1 MTTHPERPNR
11 MPIIQRSKRRL
22 PEAANEAPTL
32 NDTPAVG
39 QGRNSH
45 HNPKLNRAALT
56 GVLLYMLG
64 WPAVVFLIG
73 FVAGVARGLSS

>member
-11 MPIIQRSKRRL
+11 TPIIQRSKRRL

-39 QGRNSH
+39 QGRNDH
-45 HNPKLNRAALT
+45 HSPKLNRAALA
-56 GVLLYMLG
+56 GVLLYLLG

-73 FVAGVARGLSS
+73 FVAGIAKGLSS